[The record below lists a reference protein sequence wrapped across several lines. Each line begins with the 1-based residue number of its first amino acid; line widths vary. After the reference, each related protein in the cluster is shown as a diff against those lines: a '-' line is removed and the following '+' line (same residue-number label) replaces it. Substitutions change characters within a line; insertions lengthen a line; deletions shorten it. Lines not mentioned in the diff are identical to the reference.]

1 MDAYEVQRLR
11 QVHGLRCEYC
21 SSLSGHTSK
30 CYLLSAAPR
39 ELVLT
44 GPDFDDTK
52 YQPLNPEA
60 TIEEA
65 VAAVNKYYRK
75 GSPKVTKAV
84 VPSEADH
91 IALHGLGVKWEEN
104 V

>member
-52 YQPLNPEA
+52 YMCVVMAGRRLRWSEIWRELHREPIQILSHD
-60 TIEEA
+60 
-65 VAAVNKYYRK
+65 VNLLYPDVF
-75 GSPKVTKAV
+75 SVLFPAQ
-84 VPSEADH
+84 
-91 IALHGLGVKWEEN
+91 N
-104 V
+104 

>member
-44 GPDFDDTK
+44 GPDFDEQK
-52 YQPLNPEA
+52 YQTLNPVE
-60 TIEEA
+60 TIEQALES
-65 VAAVNKYYRK
+65 VEKYYRK
-75 GSPKVTKAV
+75 GSPKVRNF
-84 VPSEADH
+84 VPDEADH
-91 IALHGLGVKWEEN
+91 LRLRSLGVAWEGDN
-104 V
+104 R